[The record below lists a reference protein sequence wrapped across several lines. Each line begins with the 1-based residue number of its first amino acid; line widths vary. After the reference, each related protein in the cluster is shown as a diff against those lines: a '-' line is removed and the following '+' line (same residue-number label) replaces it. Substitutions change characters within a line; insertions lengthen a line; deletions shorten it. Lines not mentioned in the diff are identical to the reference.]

1 MITTENLTVRFGK
14 EALFENVNIK
24 FAPGNC
30 YGLIGANGAGKS
42 TLIKLLLK
50 ELEPTEGTITIN
62 NKKLNKIKRRQIP
75 KFRRNIGVVFQD
87 FRLLKDRNIYDNV
100 AFGLRNNVY
109 SNVYDLGV
117 MEMMEE
123 YGFDEEEVD
132 NVIKYLAKFDR
143 PRDVKKAAIEY
154 FKDLSVTESIKEELK
169 EIAKEQA
176 KAHNYKELLEEILVR
191 HDVAVK
197 LKGDSYKDT
206 VKMMLEDTAELDVYQ
221 KMLNRISKRQFKE
234 EVIKNEVTKALKL
247 VNLEGYE
254 KRQINQLSGGQ
265 MQRIAIARAIVNKPR
280 ILLLDEPLS
289 ALDLKLRKKMRLE
302 LKELQQKLGITF
314 IFVTHDQEEA
324 MVMSDTII
332 VMNGGKIQQI
342 GRPEDIYN
350 TPTNRFVA
358 SFIGEANII
367 PGVYSDK
374 RRLTMLNK
382 TFKVSSLDLE
392 VGDKVYIIVEKED
405 FDVAP
410 LESAKLI
417 GHVRSV
423 KFQVNSYIMDVEV
436 NGTVIH
442 VSSEDKFSVGDDCIA
457 IKSGTYDLALKYQQA
472 SSDILIE
479 NNLMADGH
487 GGVVF
492 GSESSGGIKNIIV
505 RRCLFENTDRGLR
518 IKTRRGRGNVGQIDN
533 ITFDDIVMNNVLTPF
548 VINSYYNMGPKGGHE
563 EYVWTTKALP
573 VDEYTP
579 VLGAFHFSNMVCNDV
594 SIAAG
599 VFLGLAEMPIKLVSF
614 ENVSF
619 SYNKEALE
627 GIPCMMEHPYKMK
640 RVGIFC
646 LNVEKLETKNVTFDG
661 VLGDEI
667 IKEWTR

>member
-1 MITTENLTVRFGK
+1 MARTLVELKGIRKAYGDNVILEDFDMSINENEFVTLLGPSGCGKTTSLRIIGGFETMQEGQLLLDGEEIGMLPSHKRPINTVFQRY
-14 EALFENVNIK
+14 ALF
-24 FAPGNC
+24 PH
-30 YGLIGANGAGKS
+30 L
-42 TLIKLLLK
+42 
-50 ELEPTEGTITIN
+50 
-62 NKKLNKIKRRQIP
+62 
-75 KFRRNIGVVFQD
+75 
-87 FRLLKDRNIYDNV
+87 NIYDNV

-169 EIAKEQA
+169 EITKEQA

-302 LKELQQKLGITF
+302 LKDLQQKLGITF

-436 NGTVIH
+436 NCTVIH
-442 VSSEDKFSVGDDCIA
+442 VSSEDKFSVGDEIGFTISPNNIYVESITEKKEKILANYDGANILEGSFIGENVFNFLGADFDTYITTFEPGEHVNAVIRPEDFDLVLDDPDSA
-457 IKSGTYDLALKYQQA
+457 ILQ
-472 SSDILIE
+472 
-479 NNLMADGH
+479 
-487 GGVVF
+487 GVVTKSVF
-492 GSESSGGIKNIIV
+492 TGIH
-505 RRCLFENTDRGLR
+505 FEMHVLCEGMDLLVEDYQNVE
-518 IKTRRGRGNVGQIDN
+518 VGQRIGLKID
-533 ITFDDIVMNNVLTPF
+533 
-548 VINSYYNMGPKGGHE
+548 SYEIH
-563 EYVWTTKALP
+563 
-573 VDEYTP
+573 
-579 VLGAFHFSNMVCNDV
+579 
-594 SIAAG
+594 
-599 VFLGLAEMPIKLVSF
+599 
-614 ENVSF
+614 
-619 SYNKEALE
+619 
-627 GIPCMMEHPYKMK
+627 MMKSE
-640 RVGIFC
+640 
-646 LNVEKLETKNVTFDG
+646 D
-661 VLGDEI
+661 
-667 IKEWTR
+667 

>member
-1 MITTENLTVRFGK
+1 MARTLVELKGIRKAYGDNVILEDFDMSINENEFVTLLGPSGCGKTTSLRIIGGFETMQEGQLLLDGEEIGMLPSHKRPINTVFQRY
-14 EALFENVNIK
+14 ALF
-24 FAPGNC
+24 PH
-30 YGLIGANGAGKS
+30 L
-42 TLIKLLLK
+42 
-50 ELEPTEGTITIN
+50 
-62 NKKLNKIKRRQIP
+62 
-75 KFRRNIGVVFQD
+75 
-87 FRLLKDRNIYDNV
+87 NIYDNV

-169 EIAKEQA
+169 EITKEQA

-442 VSSEDKFSVGDDCIA
+442 VSLEDKFSVGDEIGFTISPNNIYVESITEKKEKILANYDGANILEGSFIGENVFNFLGADFDTYITTFEPGEHVNAVIRPEDFDLVLDDPDSA
-457 IKSGTYDLALKYQQA
+457 ILQ
-472 SSDILIE
+472 
-479 NNLMADGH
+479 
-487 GGVVF
+487 GVVTKSVF
-492 GSESSGGIKNIIV
+492 TGIH
-505 RRCLFENTDRGLR
+505 FEMHVLCEGMDLLVEDYQNVE
-518 IKTRRGRGNVGQIDN
+518 VGQRIGLKID
-533 ITFDDIVMNNVLTPF
+533 
-548 VINSYYNMGPKGGHE
+548 SYEIH
-563 EYVWTTKALP
+563 
-573 VDEYTP
+573 
-579 VLGAFHFSNMVCNDV
+579 
-594 SIAAG
+594 
-599 VFLGLAEMPIKLVSF
+599 
-614 ENVSF
+614 
-619 SYNKEALE
+619 
-627 GIPCMMEHPYKMK
+627 MMKSE
-640 RVGIFC
+640 
-646 LNVEKLETKNVTFDG
+646 D
-661 VLGDEI
+661 
-667 IKEWTR
+667 

>member
-1 MITTENLTVRFGK
+1 MAHTLVELKGIRKAYGDNVILEDFDMSINENEFVTLLGPSGCGKTTSLRIIGGFETMQEGQLLLDGEEIGMLPSHKRPINTVFQRY
-14 EALFENVNIK
+14 ALF
-24 FAPGNC
+24 PH
-30 YGLIGANGAGKS
+30 L
-42 TLIKLLLK
+42 
-50 ELEPTEGTITIN
+50 
-62 NKKLNKIKRRQIP
+62 
-75 KFRRNIGVVFQD
+75 
-87 FRLLKDRNIYDNV
+87 NIYDNV

-169 EIAKEQA
+169 EITKEQA

-442 VSSEDKFSVGDDCIA
+442 VSSEDKFSVGDEIGFTISPNNIYVESITEKKEKILANYDGANILEGSFIGENVFNFLGADFDTYITTFEPGEHVNAVIRPEDFDLVLDDPDSA
-457 IKSGTYDLALKYQQA
+457 ILQ
-472 SSDILIE
+472 
-479 NNLMADGH
+479 
-487 GGVVF
+487 GVVTKSVF
-492 GSESSGGIKNIIV
+492 TGIH
-505 RRCLFENTDRGLR
+505 FEMHVLCEGMDLLVEDYQNVE
-518 IKTRRGRGNVGQIDN
+518 VGQRIGLKID
-533 ITFDDIVMNNVLTPF
+533 
-548 VINSYYNMGPKGGHE
+548 SYEIH
-563 EYVWTTKALP
+563 
-573 VDEYTP
+573 
-579 VLGAFHFSNMVCNDV
+579 
-594 SIAAG
+594 
-599 VFLGLAEMPIKLVSF
+599 
-614 ENVSF
+614 
-619 SYNKEALE
+619 
-627 GIPCMMEHPYKMK
+627 MMKSE
-640 RVGIFC
+640 
-646 LNVEKLETKNVTFDG
+646 D
-661 VLGDEI
+661 
-667 IKEWTR
+667 

>member
-1 MITTENLTVRFGK
+1 MARTLVELKGIRKAYGDNVILEDFDMSINENEFVTLLGPSGCGKTTSLRIIGGFETMQEGQLLLDGEEIGMLPSHKRPINTVFQRY
-14 EALFENVNIK
+14 ALF
-24 FAPGNC
+24 PH
-30 YGLIGANGAGKS
+30 L
-42 TLIKLLLK
+42 
-50 ELEPTEGTITIN
+50 
-62 NKKLNKIKRRQIP
+62 
-75 KFRRNIGVVFQD
+75 
-87 FRLLKDRNIYDNV
+87 NIYDNV

-169 EIAKEQA
+169 EITKEQA

-206 VKMMLEDTAELDVYQ
+206 VKIMLDDTAELDVYQ

-442 VSSEDKFSVGDDCIA
+442 VSSEDKFSVGDEIGFTISPNNIYVESITEKKEKILANYDGANILEGSFIGENVFNFLGADFDTYITTFEPGEHVNAVIRPEDFDLVLDDPDSA
-457 IKSGTYDLALKYQQA
+457 ILQ
-472 SSDILIE
+472 
-479 NNLMADGH
+479 
-487 GGVVF
+487 GVVTKSVF
-492 GSESSGGIKNIIV
+492 TGIH
-505 RRCLFENTDRGLR
+505 FEMHVLCEGMDLLVEDYQNVE
-518 IKTRRGRGNVGQIDN
+518 VGQRIGLKID
-533 ITFDDIVMNNVLTPF
+533 
-548 VINSYYNMGPKGGHE
+548 SYEIH
-563 EYVWTTKALP
+563 
-573 VDEYTP
+573 
-579 VLGAFHFSNMVCNDV
+579 
-594 SIAAG
+594 
-599 VFLGLAEMPIKLVSF
+599 
-614 ENVSF
+614 
-619 SYNKEALE
+619 
-627 GIPCMMEHPYKMK
+627 MMKSE
-640 RVGIFC
+640 
-646 LNVEKLETKNVTFDG
+646 D
-661 VLGDEI
+661 
-667 IKEWTR
+667 

>member
-1 MITTENLTVRFGK
+1 MARTLVELKGIRKAYGDNVILEDFDMSINENEFVTLLGPSGCGKTTSLRIIGGFETMQEGQLLLDGEEIGMLPSHKRPINTVFQRY
-14 EALFENVNIK
+14 ALF
-24 FAPGNC
+24 PH
-30 YGLIGANGAGKS
+30 L
-42 TLIKLLLK
+42 
-50 ELEPTEGTITIN
+50 
-62 NKKLNKIKRRQIP
+62 
-75 KFRRNIGVVFQD
+75 
-87 FRLLKDRNIYDNV
+87 NIYDNV

-169 EIAKEQA
+169 EITKEQA

-367 PGVYSDK
+367 SGVYSDK

-442 VSSEDKFSVGDDCIA
+442 VSSEDKFSVGDEIGFTISPNNIYVESITEKKEKILANYDGANILEGSFIGENVFNFLGADFDTYITTFEPGEHVNAVIRPEDFDLVLDDPDSA
-457 IKSGTYDLALKYQQA
+457 ILQ
-472 SSDILIE
+472 
-479 NNLMADGH
+479 
-487 GGVVF
+487 GVVTKSVF
-492 GSESSGGIKNIIV
+492 TGIH
-505 RRCLFENTDRGLR
+505 FEMHVLCEGMDLLVEDYQNVE
-518 IKTRRGRGNVGQIDN
+518 VGQRIGLKID
-533 ITFDDIVMNNVLTPF
+533 
-548 VINSYYNMGPKGGHE
+548 SYEIH
-563 EYVWTTKALP
+563 
-573 VDEYTP
+573 
-579 VLGAFHFSNMVCNDV
+579 
-594 SIAAG
+594 
-599 VFLGLAEMPIKLVSF
+599 
-614 ENVSF
+614 
-619 SYNKEALE
+619 
-627 GIPCMMEHPYKMK
+627 MMKSE
-640 RVGIFC
+640 
-646 LNVEKLETKNVTFDG
+646 D
-661 VLGDEI
+661 
-667 IKEWTR
+667 

>member
-1 MITTENLTVRFGK
+1 MARTLVELKGIRKAYGDNVILEDFDMSINENEFVTLLGPSGCGKTTSLRIIGGFETMQEGQLLLDGEEIGMLPSHKRPINTVFQRY
-14 EALFENVNIK
+14 ALF
-24 FAPGNC
+24 PH
-30 YGLIGANGAGKS
+30 L
-42 TLIKLLLK
+42 
-50 ELEPTEGTITIN
+50 
-62 NKKLNKIKRRQIP
+62 
-75 KFRRNIGVVFQD
+75 
-87 FRLLKDRNIYDNV
+87 NIYDNV

-132 NVIKYLAKFDR
+132 NVIKYLAKFDK
-143 PRDVKKAAIEY
+143 PRDVRKAAIEY

-169 EIAKEQA
+169 EITKEQA
-176 KAHNYKELLEEILVR
+176 KAHNYKELLEEIIVR

-442 VSSEDKFSVGDDCIA
+442 VSSEDKFSVGDEIGFTISPNNIYVESITEKKEKILANYDGANILEGSFIGENVFNFLGADFDTYITTFEPGEHVNAVIRPEDFDLVLDDPDSA
-457 IKSGTYDLALKYQQA
+457 ILQ
-472 SSDILIE
+472 
-479 NNLMADGH
+479 
-487 GGVVF
+487 GVVTKSVF
-492 GSESSGGIKNIIV
+492 TGIH
-505 RRCLFENTDRGLR
+505 FEMHVLCEEMDLLVEDYQNVE
-518 IKTRRGRGNVGQIDN
+518 VGQRIGLKID
-533 ITFDDIVMNNVLTPF
+533 
-548 VINSYYNMGPKGGHE
+548 SYEIH
-563 EYVWTTKALP
+563 
-573 VDEYTP
+573 
-579 VLGAFHFSNMVCNDV
+579 
-594 SIAAG
+594 
-599 VFLGLAEMPIKLVSF
+599 
-614 ENVSF
+614 
-619 SYNKEALE
+619 
-627 GIPCMMEHPYKMK
+627 MMKSE
-640 RVGIFC
+640 
-646 LNVEKLETKNVTFDG
+646 D
-661 VLGDEI
+661 
-667 IKEWTR
+667 

>member
-1 MITTENLTVRFGK
+1 MARTLVELKGIRKAYGDNVILEDFDMSINENEFVTLLGPSGCGKTTSLRIIGGFETMQEGQLLLDGEEIGMLPSHKRPINTVFQRY
-14 EALFENVNIK
+14 ALF
-24 FAPGNC
+24 PH
-30 YGLIGANGAGKS
+30 L
-42 TLIKLLLK
+42 
-50 ELEPTEGTITIN
+50 
-62 NKKLNKIKRRQIP
+62 
-75 KFRRNIGVVFQD
+75 
-87 FRLLKDRNIYDNV
+87 NIYDNV

-169 EIAKEQA
+169 EITKEQA
-176 KAHNYKELLEEILVR
+176 KSHNYKELLEEIIVR

-206 VKMMLEDTAELDVYQ
+206 VKIMLEDTAELDVYQ

-442 VSSEDKFSVGDDCIA
+442 VSSEDKFSVGDEIGFTISPNNIYVESITEKKEKILANYDGANILEGSFIGENVFNFLGADFDTYITTFEPGEHVNAVIRPEDFDLVLDDPDSA
-457 IKSGTYDLALKYQQA
+457 ILQ
-472 SSDILIE
+472 
-479 NNLMADGH
+479 
-487 GGVVF
+487 GVVTKSVF
-492 GSESSGGIKNIIV
+492 TGIH
-505 RRCLFENTDRGLR
+505 FEMHVLCEGMDLLVEDYQNVE
-518 IKTRRGRGNVGQIDN
+518 VGQRIGLKID
-533 ITFDDIVMNNVLTPF
+533 
-548 VINSYYNMGPKGGHE
+548 SYEIH
-563 EYVWTTKALP
+563 
-573 VDEYTP
+573 
-579 VLGAFHFSNMVCNDV
+579 
-594 SIAAG
+594 
-599 VFLGLAEMPIKLVSF
+599 
-614 ENVSF
+614 
-619 SYNKEALE
+619 
-627 GIPCMMEHPYKMK
+627 MMKSE
-640 RVGIFC
+640 
-646 LNVEKLETKNVTFDG
+646 D
-661 VLGDEI
+661 
-667 IKEWTR
+667 

>member
-1 MITTENLTVRFGK
+1 MARTLVELKGIRKAYGDNVILEDFDMSINENEFVTLLGPSGCGKTTSLRIIGGFETMQEGQLLLDGEEIGMLPSHKRPINTVFQRY
-14 EALFENVNIK
+14 ALF
-24 FAPGNC
+24 PH
-30 YGLIGANGAGKS
+30 L
-42 TLIKLLLK
+42 
-50 ELEPTEGTITIN
+50 
-62 NKKLNKIKRRQIP
+62 
-75 KFRRNIGVVFQD
+75 
-87 FRLLKDRNIYDNV
+87 NIYDNV

-169 EIAKEQA
+169 EITKEQA
-176 KAHNYKELLEEILVR
+176 KAHNYKELLEKILVR

-442 VSSEDKFSVGDDCIA
+442 VSSEDKFSVGDEIGFTISPNNIYVESITEKKEKILANYDGANILEGSFIGENVFNFLGADFDTYITTFEPGEHVNAVIRPEDFDLVLDDPDSA
-457 IKSGTYDLALKYQQA
+457 ILQ
-472 SSDILIE
+472 
-479 NNLMADGH
+479 
-487 GGVVF
+487 GVVTKSVF
-492 GSESSGGIKNIIV
+492 TGIH
-505 RRCLFENTDRGLR
+505 FEMHVLCEGMDLLVEDYQNVE
-518 IKTRRGRGNVGQIDN
+518 VGQRIGLKID
-533 ITFDDIVMNNVLTPF
+533 
-548 VINSYYNMGPKGGHE
+548 SYEIH
-563 EYVWTTKALP
+563 
-573 VDEYTP
+573 
-579 VLGAFHFSNMVCNDV
+579 
-594 SIAAG
+594 
-599 VFLGLAEMPIKLVSF
+599 
-614 ENVSF
+614 
-619 SYNKEALE
+619 
-627 GIPCMMEHPYKMK
+627 MMKSE
-640 RVGIFC
+640 
-646 LNVEKLETKNVTFDG
+646 D
-661 VLGDEI
+661 
-667 IKEWTR
+667 

>member
-1 MITTENLTVRFGK
+1 MARTLVELKGIRKAYGDNVILEDFDMSINENEFVTLLGPSGCGKTTSLRIIGGFETMQEGQLLLDGEEIGMLPSHKRPINTVFQRY
-14 EALFENVNIK
+14 ALF
-24 FAPGNC
+24 PH
-30 YGLIGANGAGKS
+30 L
-42 TLIKLLLK
+42 
-50 ELEPTEGTITIN
+50 
-62 NKKLNKIKRRQIP
+62 
-75 KFRRNIGVVFQD
+75 
-87 FRLLKDRNIYDNV
+87 NIYDNV

-169 EIAKEQA
+169 EITKEQA

-442 VSSEDKFSVGDDCIA
+442 VSSEDKFSVGDEIGFTISPNNIYVESITEKKEKILANYDGANILEGSFIGENVFNFLGADFDTYITTFEPGEYVNAVIRPEDFDLVLDDPDSA
-457 IKSGTYDLALKYQQA
+457 ILQ
-472 SSDILIE
+472 
-479 NNLMADGH
+479 
-487 GGVVF
+487 GVVTKSVF
-492 GSESSGGIKNIIV
+492 TGIH
-505 RRCLFENTDRGLR
+505 FEMHVLCEGMDLLVEDYQNVE
-518 IKTRRGRGNVGQIDN
+518 VGQRIGLKID
-533 ITFDDIVMNNVLTPF
+533 
-548 VINSYYNMGPKGGHE
+548 SYEIH
-563 EYVWTTKALP
+563 
-573 VDEYTP
+573 
-579 VLGAFHFSNMVCNDV
+579 
-594 SIAAG
+594 
-599 VFLGLAEMPIKLVSF
+599 
-614 ENVSF
+614 
-619 SYNKEALE
+619 
-627 GIPCMMEHPYKMK
+627 MMKSE
-640 RVGIFC
+640 
-646 LNVEKLETKNVTFDG
+646 D
-661 VLGDEI
+661 
-667 IKEWTR
+667 

>member
-1 MITTENLTVRFGK
+1 MARTLVELKGIRKAYGDNVILEDFDMSINENEFVTLLGPSGCGKTTSLRIIGGFETMQEGQLLLDGEEIGMLPSHKRPINTVFQRY
-14 EALFENVNIK
+14 ALF
-24 FAPGNC
+24 PH
-30 YGLIGANGAGKS
+30 L
-42 TLIKLLLK
+42 
-50 ELEPTEGTITIN
+50 
-62 NKKLNKIKRRQIP
+62 
-75 KFRRNIGVVFQD
+75 
-87 FRLLKDRNIYDNV
+87 NIYDNV

-169 EIAKEQA
+169 EITKEQA

-405 FDVAP
+405 FDVVP

-442 VSSEDKFSVGDDCIA
+442 VSSEDKFSVGDEIGFTISPNNIYVESITEKKEKILANYDGANILEGSFIGENVFNFLDADFDTYITTFEPGEHVNAVIRPEDFDLVLDDPDSA
-457 IKSGTYDLALKYQQA
+457 ILQ
-472 SSDILIE
+472 
-479 NNLMADGH
+479 
-487 GGVVF
+487 GVVTKSVF
-492 GSESSGGIKNIIV
+492 TGIH
-505 RRCLFENTDRGLR
+505 FEMHVLCEGMDLLVEDYQNVE
-518 IKTRRGRGNVGQIDN
+518 VGQRIGLKID
-533 ITFDDIVMNNVLTPF
+533 
-548 VINSYYNMGPKGGHE
+548 SYEIH
-563 EYVWTTKALP
+563 
-573 VDEYTP
+573 
-579 VLGAFHFSNMVCNDV
+579 
-594 SIAAG
+594 
-599 VFLGLAEMPIKLVSF
+599 
-614 ENVSF
+614 
-619 SYNKEALE
+619 
-627 GIPCMMEHPYKMK
+627 MMKSE
-640 RVGIFC
+640 
-646 LNVEKLETKNVTFDG
+646 D
-661 VLGDEI
+661 
-667 IKEWTR
+667 

>member
-1 MITTENLTVRFGK
+1 MARTLVELKGIRKAYGDNVILEDFDMSINENEFVTLLGPSGCGKTTSLRIIGGFETMQEGQLLLDGEEIGMLPSHKRPINTVFQRY
-14 EALFENVNIK
+14 ALF
-24 FAPGNC
+24 PH
-30 YGLIGANGAGKS
+30 L
-42 TLIKLLLK
+42 
-50 ELEPTEGTITIN
+50 
-62 NKKLNKIKRRQIP
+62 
-75 KFRRNIGVVFQD
+75 
-87 FRLLKDRNIYDNV
+87 NIYDNV

-169 EIAKEQA
+169 EITKEQA
-176 KAHNYKELLEEILVR
+176 KAHNYKELLEEILLR

-442 VSSEDKFSVGDDCIA
+442 VSSEDKFSVGDEIGFTISPNNIYVESITEKKEKILANYDGANILEGSFVGENVFNFLGADFDTYITTFEPGEHVNAVIRPEDFDLVLDDPDSA
-457 IKSGTYDLALKYQQA
+457 ILQ
-472 SSDILIE
+472 
-479 NNLMADGH
+479 
-487 GGVVF
+487 GVVTKSVF
-492 GSESSGGIKNIIV
+492 TGIH
-505 RRCLFENTDRGLR
+505 FEMHVLCEGMDLLVEDYQNVE
-518 IKTRRGRGNVGQIDN
+518 VGQRIGLKID
-533 ITFDDIVMNNVLTPF
+533 
-548 VINSYYNMGPKGGHE
+548 SYEIH
-563 EYVWTTKALP
+563 
-573 VDEYTP
+573 
-579 VLGAFHFSNMVCNDV
+579 
-594 SIAAG
+594 
-599 VFLGLAEMPIKLVSF
+599 
-614 ENVSF
+614 
-619 SYNKEALE
+619 
-627 GIPCMMEHPYKMK
+627 MMKSE
-640 RVGIFC
+640 
-646 LNVEKLETKNVTFDG
+646 D
-661 VLGDEI
+661 
-667 IKEWTR
+667 

>member
-1 MITTENLTVRFGK
+1 MARTLVELKGIRKAYGDNVILEDFDMSINENEFVTLLGPSGCGKTTSLRIIGGFETMQEGQLLLDGEEIGMLPSHKRPINTVFQRY
-14 EALFENVNIK
+14 ALF
-24 FAPGNC
+24 PH
-30 YGLIGANGAGKS
+30 L
-42 TLIKLLLK
+42 
-50 ELEPTEGTITIN
+50 
-62 NKKLNKIKRRQIP
+62 
-75 KFRRNIGVVFQD
+75 
-87 FRLLKDRNIYDNV
+87 NIYDNV

-109 SNVYDLGV
+109 SNVYELGV

-169 EIAKEQA
+169 EITKEQA

-442 VSSEDKFSVGDDCIA
+442 VSSEDKFSVGDEIGFTISPNNIYVESITEKKEKILANYDGANILEGSFIGENVFNFLGADFDTYITTFEPGEHVNAVIRPEDFDLVLDDPDSA
-457 IKSGTYDLALKYQQA
+457 ILQ
-472 SSDILIE
+472 
-479 NNLMADGH
+479 
-487 GGVVF
+487 GVVTKSVF
-492 GSESSGGIKNIIV
+492 TGIH
-505 RRCLFENTDRGLR
+505 FEMHVLCEGMDLLVEDYQNVE
-518 IKTRRGRGNVGQIDN
+518 VGQRIGLKID
-533 ITFDDIVMNNVLTPF
+533 
-548 VINSYYNMGPKGGHE
+548 SYEIH
-563 EYVWTTKALP
+563 
-573 VDEYTP
+573 
-579 VLGAFHFSNMVCNDV
+579 
-594 SIAAG
+594 
-599 VFLGLAEMPIKLVSF
+599 
-614 ENVSF
+614 
-619 SYNKEALE
+619 
-627 GIPCMMEHPYKMK
+627 MMKSE
-640 RVGIFC
+640 
-646 LNVEKLETKNVTFDG
+646 D
-661 VLGDEI
+661 
-667 IKEWTR
+667 

>member
-1 MITTENLTVRFGK
+1 MARTLVELKGIRKAYGDNVILEDFDMSINENEFVTLLGPSGCGKTTSLRIIGGFETMQEGQLLLDGEEIGMLPSHKRPINTVFQRY
-14 EALFENVNIK
+14 ALF
-24 FAPGNC
+24 PH
-30 YGLIGANGAGKS
+30 L
-42 TLIKLLLK
+42 
-50 ELEPTEGTITIN
+50 
-62 NKKLNKIKRRQIP
+62 
-75 KFRRNIGVVFQD
+75 
-87 FRLLKDRNIYDNV
+87 NIYDNV

-169 EIAKEQA
+169 EITKEQA
-176 KAHNYKELLEEILVR
+176 KAHNYKELLEEIIVR

-442 VSSEDKFSVGDDCIA
+442 VSSEDKFSVGDEIGFTISPNNIYVESITEKKEKILANYDGANILEGSFIGENVFNFLGADFDTYITTFEPGEHVNAVIRPEDFDLVLDDPDSA
-457 IKSGTYDLALKYQQA
+457 ILQ
-472 SSDILIE
+472 
-479 NNLMADGH
+479 
-487 GGVVF
+487 GVVTKSVF
-492 GSESSGGIKNIIV
+492 TGIH
-505 RRCLFENTDRGLR
+505 FEMHVLCEGMDLLVEDYQNVE
-518 IKTRRGRGNVGQIDN
+518 VGQRIGLKID
-533 ITFDDIVMNNVLTPF
+533 
-548 VINSYYNMGPKGGHE
+548 SYEIH
-563 EYVWTTKALP
+563 
-573 VDEYTP
+573 
-579 VLGAFHFSNMVCNDV
+579 
-594 SIAAG
+594 
-599 VFLGLAEMPIKLVSF
+599 
-614 ENVSF
+614 
-619 SYNKEALE
+619 
-627 GIPCMMEHPYKMK
+627 MMKSE
-640 RVGIFC
+640 
-646 LNVEKLETKNVTFDG
+646 D
-661 VLGDEI
+661 
-667 IKEWTR
+667 

>member
-1 MITTENLTVRFGK
+1 MARTLVELKGIRKAYGDNVILEDFDMSINENEFVTLLGPSGCGKTTSLRIIGGFETMQEGQLLLDGEEIGMLPSHKRPINTVFQRY
-14 EALFENVNIK
+14 ALF
-24 FAPGNC
+24 PH
-30 YGLIGANGAGKS
+30 L
-42 TLIKLLLK
+42 
-50 ELEPTEGTITIN
+50 
-62 NKKLNKIKRRQIP
+62 
-75 KFRRNIGVVFQD
+75 
-87 FRLLKDRNIYDNV
+87 NIYDNV

-169 EIAKEQA
+169 EITKEQA
-176 KAHNYKELLEEILVR
+176 KAHNYKELLEEIIVR

-442 VSSEDKFSVGDDCIA
+442 VSSEDKFSVGDEIGFTISPNNIYVESITEKKEKILANYDGANILEGSFIGENVFNFLGADFDTYITTFEPGEHVNAVIRPEDFDLVLDDPDSA
-457 IKSGTYDLALKYQQA
+457 ILQ
-472 SSDILIE
+472 
-479 NNLMADGH
+479 
-487 GGVVF
+487 GVVTKSVF
-492 GSESSGGIKNIIV
+492 TGIH
-505 RRCLFENTDRGLR
+505 FEMHALCEGMDLLVEDYQNVE
-518 IKTRRGRGNVGQIDN
+518 VGQRIGLKID
-533 ITFDDIVMNNVLTPF
+533 
-548 VINSYYNMGPKGGHE
+548 SYEIH
-563 EYVWTTKALP
+563 
-573 VDEYTP
+573 
-579 VLGAFHFSNMVCNDV
+579 
-594 SIAAG
+594 
-599 VFLGLAEMPIKLVSF
+599 
-614 ENVSF
+614 
-619 SYNKEALE
+619 
-627 GIPCMMEHPYKMK
+627 MMKSE
-640 RVGIFC
+640 
-646 LNVEKLETKNVTFDG
+646 D
-661 VLGDEI
+661 
-667 IKEWTR
+667 

>member
-1 MITTENLTVRFGK
+1 MARTLVELKGIRKAYGDNVILEDFDMSINENEFVTLLGPSGCGKTTSLRIIGGFETMQEGQLLLDGEEIGMLPSHKRPINTVFQRY
-14 EALFENVNIK
+14 ALF
-24 FAPGNC
+24 PH
-30 YGLIGANGAGKS
+30 L
-42 TLIKLLLK
+42 
-50 ELEPTEGTITIN
+50 
-62 NKKLNKIKRRQIP
+62 
-75 KFRRNIGVVFQD
+75 
-87 FRLLKDRNIYDNV
+87 NIYDNV

-169 EIAKEQA
+169 EITKEQA
-176 KAHNYKELLEEILVR
+176 KAHNYKELLEEILLR
-191 HDVAVK
+191 HDVTVN

-221 KMLNRISKRQFKE
+221 KMLKRISKRQFKE

-417 GHVRSV
+417 GHVKSV

-436 NGTVIH
+436 NGIVIH
-442 VSSEDKFSVGDDCIA
+442 VSSEDKFA
-457 IKSGTYDLALKYQQA
+457 I
-472 SSDILIE
+472 
-479 NNLMADGH
+479 
-487 GGVVF
+487 
-492 GSESSGGIKNIIV
+492 
-505 RRCLFENTDRGLR
+505 
-518 IKTRRGRGNVGQIDN
+518 
-533 ITFDDIVMNNVLTPF
+533 
-548 VINSYYNMGPKGGHE
+548 
-563 EYVWTTKALP
+563 
-573 VDEYTP
+573 
-579 VLGAFHFSNMVCNDV
+579 
-594 SIAAG
+594 
-599 VFLGLAEMPIKLVSF
+599 
-614 ENVSF
+614 
-619 SYNKEALE
+619 
-627 GIPCMMEHPYKMK
+627 
-640 RVGIFC
+640 
-646 LNVEKLETKNVTFDG
+646 
-661 VLGDEI
+661 GDEI
-667 IKEWTR
+667 GFTISPNNIYVESITEKKEKILANYDGANILEGSFVGENVFNFLGADFDTYITTFEPGEHVNAVIRPEDFDLVLDDPDSAILQGVVTKSVFTGIHFEMHVLCEGMDLLVEDYQNVEVGQRIGLKIDSYEIHMMKSED

>member
-1 MITTENLTVRFGK
+1 MARTLVELKGIRKAYGDNVILEDFDMSINENEFVTLLGPSGCGKTTSLRIIGGFETMQEGQLLLDGEEIGMLPSHKRPINTVFQRY
-14 EALFENVNIK
+14 ALF
-24 FAPGNC
+24 PH
-30 YGLIGANGAGKS
+30 L
-42 TLIKLLLK
+42 
-50 ELEPTEGTITIN
+50 
-62 NKKLNKIKRRQIP
+62 
-75 KFRRNIGVVFQD
+75 
-87 FRLLKDRNIYDNV
+87 NIYDNV

-169 EIAKEQA
+169 EITKEQA

-221 KMLNRISKRQFKE
+221 KMLKCISKRQFKE

-280 ILLLDEPLS
+280 ILLLDEPRS

-442 VSSEDKFSVGDDCIA
+442 VSSEDKFSVGDEIGFTISPNNIYVESITEKKEKILANYDGANILEGSFIGENVFNFLGADFDTYITTFEPGEHVNAVIRPEDFDLVLDDPDSA
-457 IKSGTYDLALKYQQA
+457 ILQ
-472 SSDILIE
+472 
-479 NNLMADGH
+479 
-487 GGVVF
+487 GVVTKSVF
-492 GSESSGGIKNIIV
+492 TGIH
-505 RRCLFENTDRGLR
+505 FEMHVLCEGMDLLVEDYQNVE
-518 IKTRRGRGNVGQIDN
+518 VGQRIGLKID
-533 ITFDDIVMNNVLTPF
+533 
-548 VINSYYNMGPKGGHE
+548 SYEIH
-563 EYVWTTKALP
+563 
-573 VDEYTP
+573 
-579 VLGAFHFSNMVCNDV
+579 
-594 SIAAG
+594 
-599 VFLGLAEMPIKLVSF
+599 
-614 ENVSF
+614 
-619 SYNKEALE
+619 
-627 GIPCMMEHPYKMK
+627 MMKSE
-640 RVGIFC
+640 
-646 LNVEKLETKNVTFDG
+646 D
-661 VLGDEI
+661 
-667 IKEWTR
+667 

>member
-1 MITTENLTVRFGK
+1 MARTLVELKGIRKAYGDNVILEDFDMSINENEFVTLLGPSGCGKTTSLRIIGGFETMQEGQLLLDGEEIGMLPSHKRPINTVFQRY
-14 EALFENVNIK
+14 ALF
-24 FAPGNC
+24 PH
-30 YGLIGANGAGKS
+30 L
-42 TLIKLLLK
+42 
-50 ELEPTEGTITIN
+50 
-62 NKKLNKIKRRQIP
+62 
-75 KFRRNIGVVFQD
+75 
-87 FRLLKDRNIYDNV
+87 NIYDNV

-169 EIAKEQA
+169 EITKEQA
-176 KAHNYKELLEEILVR
+176 KAHNYKKLLEEILVR

-417 GHVRSV
+417 GYVRSV

-442 VSSEDKFSVGDDCIA
+442 VSSEDKFSVGDEIGFTISPNNIYVESITEKKEKILANYDGANILEGSFIGENVFNFLGADFDTYITTFEPGEHVNAVIRPEDFDLVLDDPDSA
-457 IKSGTYDLALKYQQA
+457 ILQ
-472 SSDILIE
+472 
-479 NNLMADGH
+479 
-487 GGVVF
+487 GVVTKSVF
-492 GSESSGGIKNIIV
+492 TGIH
-505 RRCLFENTDRGLR
+505 FEMHVLCEGMDLLVEDYQNVE
-518 IKTRRGRGNVGQIDN
+518 VGQRIGLKID
-533 ITFDDIVMNNVLTPF
+533 
-548 VINSYYNMGPKGGHE
+548 SYEIH
-563 EYVWTTKALP
+563 
-573 VDEYTP
+573 
-579 VLGAFHFSNMVCNDV
+579 
-594 SIAAG
+594 
-599 VFLGLAEMPIKLVSF
+599 
-614 ENVSF
+614 
-619 SYNKEALE
+619 
-627 GIPCMMEHPYKMK
+627 MMKSE
-640 RVGIFC
+640 
-646 LNVEKLETKNVTFDG
+646 D
-661 VLGDEI
+661 
-667 IKEWTR
+667 

>member
-1 MITTENLTVRFGK
+1 MARTLVELKGIRKAYGDNVILEDFDMSINENEFVTLLGPSGCGKTTSLRIIGGFETMQEGQLLLDGEEIGMLPSHKRPINTVFQRY
-14 EALFENVNIK
+14 ALF
-24 FAPGNC
+24 PH
-30 YGLIGANGAGKS
+30 L
-42 TLIKLLLK
+42 
-50 ELEPTEGTITIN
+50 
-62 NKKLNKIKRRQIP
+62 
-75 KFRRNIGVVFQD
+75 
-87 FRLLKDRNIYDNV
+87 NIYDNV

-169 EIAKEQA
+169 EITKEQA

-367 PGVYSDK
+367 PAVYSDK

-442 VSSEDKFSVGDDCIA
+442 VSSEDKFSVGDEIGFTISPNNIYVESITEKKEKILANYDGANILEGSFIGENVFNFLGADFDTYITTFEPGEHVNAVIRPEDFDLVLDDPDSA
-457 IKSGTYDLALKYQQA
+457 ILQ
-472 SSDILIE
+472 
-479 NNLMADGH
+479 
-487 GGVVF
+487 GVVTKSVF
-492 GSESSGGIKNIIV
+492 TGIH
-505 RRCLFENTDRGLR
+505 FEMHVLCEGMDLLVEDYQNVE
-518 IKTRRGRGNVGQIDN
+518 VGQRIGLKID
-533 ITFDDIVMNNVLTPF
+533 
-548 VINSYYNMGPKGGHE
+548 SYEIH
-563 EYVWTTKALP
+563 
-573 VDEYTP
+573 
-579 VLGAFHFSNMVCNDV
+579 
-594 SIAAG
+594 
-599 VFLGLAEMPIKLVSF
+599 
-614 ENVSF
+614 
-619 SYNKEALE
+619 
-627 GIPCMMEHPYKMK
+627 MMKSE
-640 RVGIFC
+640 
-646 LNVEKLETKNVTFDG
+646 D
-661 VLGDEI
+661 
-667 IKEWTR
+667 

>member
-1 MITTENLTVRFGK
+1 MARTLVELKGIRKAYGDNVILEDFDMSINENEFVTLLGPSGCGKTTSLRIIGGFETMQEGQLLLDGEEIGMLPSHKRPINTVFQRY
-14 EALFENVNIK
+14 ALF
-24 FAPGNC
+24 PH
-30 YGLIGANGAGKS
+30 L
-42 TLIKLLLK
+42 
-50 ELEPTEGTITIN
+50 
-62 NKKLNKIKRRQIP
+62 
-75 KFRRNIGVVFQD
+75 
-87 FRLLKDRNIYDNV
+87 NIYDNV

-169 EIAKEQA
+169 EITKEQA

-442 VSSEDKFSVGDDCIA
+442 VSSEDKFSVGDEIGFTISPNNIYVESITEKKEKILANYDGANILEGSFIGENVFNFLGADFDTYITTFEPGEHVNAVIRPEDFDLVLDDPDSA
-457 IKSGTYDLALKYQQA
+457 ILQ
-472 SSDILIE
+472 
-479 NNLMADGH
+479 
-487 GGVVF
+487 GVVTKSVF
-492 GSESSGGIKNIIV
+492 TGIH
-505 RRCLFENTDRGLR
+505 FEMHVLCEGMDLLVEDYQNVE
-518 IKTRRGRGNVGQIDN
+518 VGQRIGLKID
-533 ITFDDIVMNNVLTPF
+533 
-548 VINSYYNMGPKGGHE
+548 SYEIHMMK
-563 EYVWTTKALP
+563 
-573 VDEYTP
+573 
-579 VLGAFHFSNMVCNDV
+579 
-594 SIAAG
+594 
-599 VFLGLAEMPIKLVSF
+599 F
-614 ENVSF
+614 E
-619 SYNKEALE
+619 
-627 GIPCMMEHPYKMK
+627 
-640 RVGIFC
+640 
-646 LNVEKLETKNVTFDG
+646 D
-661 VLGDEI
+661 
-667 IKEWTR
+667 

>member
-1 MITTENLTVRFGK
+1 MARTLVELKGIRKAYGDNVILEDFDMSINENEFVTLLGPSGCGKTTSLRIIGGFETMQEGQLLLDGEEIGMLPSHKRPINTVFQRY
-14 EALFENVNIK
+14 ALF
-24 FAPGNC
+24 PH
-30 YGLIGANGAGKS
+30 L
-42 TLIKLLLK
+42 
-50 ELEPTEGTITIN
+50 
-62 NKKLNKIKRRQIP
+62 
-75 KFRRNIGVVFQD
+75 
-87 FRLLKDRNIYDNV
+87 NIYDNV

-197 LKGDSYKDT
+197 LKGDSYNDT

-442 VSSEDKFSVGDDCIA
+442 VSSEDKFSVGDEIGFTISPNNIYVESITEKKEKILANYDGANILEGSFIGENVFNFLGADFDTYITTFEPGEHVNAVIRPEDFDLVLDDPDSA
-457 IKSGTYDLALKYQQA
+457 ILQ
-472 SSDILIE
+472 
-479 NNLMADGH
+479 
-487 GGVVF
+487 GVVTKSVF
-492 GSESSGGIKNIIV
+492 TGIH
-505 RRCLFENTDRGLR
+505 FEMHVLCEGMDLLVEDYQNVE
-518 IKTRRGRGNVGQIDN
+518 VGQRIGLKID
-533 ITFDDIVMNNVLTPF
+533 
-548 VINSYYNMGPKGGHE
+548 SYEIH
-563 EYVWTTKALP
+563 
-573 VDEYTP
+573 
-579 VLGAFHFSNMVCNDV
+579 
-594 SIAAG
+594 
-599 VFLGLAEMPIKLVSF
+599 
-614 ENVSF
+614 
-619 SYNKEALE
+619 
-627 GIPCMMEHPYKMK
+627 MMKSE
-640 RVGIFC
+640 
-646 LNVEKLETKNVTFDG
+646 D
-661 VLGDEI
+661 
-667 IKEWTR
+667 

>member
-1 MITTENLTVRFGK
+1 MARTLVELKGIRKAYGDNVILEDFDMSINENEFVTLLGPSGCGKTTSLRIIGGFETMQEGQLLLDGEEIGMLPSHKRPINTVFQRY
-14 EALFENVNIK
+14 ALF
-24 FAPGNC
+24 PH
-30 YGLIGANGAGKS
+30 L
-42 TLIKLLLK
+42 
-50 ELEPTEGTITIN
+50 
-62 NKKLNKIKRRQIP
+62 
-75 KFRRNIGVVFQD
+75 
-87 FRLLKDRNIYDNV
+87 NIYDNV

-132 NVIKYLAKFDR
+132 NVIKYLAKFDK
-143 PRDVKKAAIEY
+143 PRDVRKAAIKY

-169 EIAKEQA
+169 EITKEQA

-206 VKMMLEDTAELDVYQ
+206 VKMMLEDTADLDVYQ

-442 VSSEDKFSVGDDCIA
+442 VSSEDKFSVGDEIGFTISPNNIYVESITEKKEKILANYDGANILEGSFIGENVFNFLGADFDTYITTFEPGEHVNAVIRPEDFDLVLDDPDSA
-457 IKSGTYDLALKYQQA
+457 ILQ
-472 SSDILIE
+472 
-479 NNLMADGH
+479 
-487 GGVVF
+487 GVVTKSVF
-492 GSESSGGIKNIIV
+492 TGIH
-505 RRCLFENTDRGLR
+505 FEMHVLCEGMDLLVEDYQNVE
-518 IKTRRGRGNVGQIDN
+518 VGQRIGLKID
-533 ITFDDIVMNNVLTPF
+533 
-548 VINSYYNMGPKGGHE
+548 SYEIH
-563 EYVWTTKALP
+563 
-573 VDEYTP
+573 
-579 VLGAFHFSNMVCNDV
+579 
-594 SIAAG
+594 
-599 VFLGLAEMPIKLVSF
+599 
-614 ENVSF
+614 
-619 SYNKEALE
+619 
-627 GIPCMMEHPYKMK
+627 MMKSE
-640 RVGIFC
+640 
-646 LNVEKLETKNVTFDG
+646 D
-661 VLGDEI
+661 
-667 IKEWTR
+667 

>member
-1 MITTENLTVRFGK
+1 MATLSLKNINKIYPNGTQAVFDFNLEIKDKEFICFVGPSGCGKTTSLRIIGGFETMQEGQLLLDGEEIGMLPSHKRPINTVFQRY
-14 EALFENVNIK
+14 ALF
-24 FAPGNC
+24 PH
-30 YGLIGANGAGKS
+30 L
-42 TLIKLLLK
+42 
-50 ELEPTEGTITIN
+50 
-62 NKKLNKIKRRQIP
+62 
-75 KFRRNIGVVFQD
+75 
-87 FRLLKDRNIYDNV
+87 NIYDNV

-169 EIAKEQA
+169 EITKEQA
-176 KAHNYKELLEEILVR
+176 KAHNYKKLLEEILVR

-442 VSSEDKFSVGDDCIA
+442 VSSEDKFSVGDEIGFTISPNNIYVESITEKKEKILANYDGANILEGSFIGENVFNFLGADFDTYITTFEPGEHVNAVIRPEDFDLVLDDPDSA
-457 IKSGTYDLALKYQQA
+457 ILQ
-472 SSDILIE
+472 
-479 NNLMADGH
+479 
-487 GGVVF
+487 GVVTKSVF
-492 GSESSGGIKNIIV
+492 TGIH
-505 RRCLFENTDRGLR
+505 FEMHVLCEGMDLLVEDYQNVE
-518 IKTRRGRGNVGQIDN
+518 VGQRIGLKID
-533 ITFDDIVMNNVLTPF
+533 
-548 VINSYYNMGPKGGHE
+548 SYEIH
-563 EYVWTTKALP
+563 
-573 VDEYTP
+573 
-579 VLGAFHFSNMVCNDV
+579 
-594 SIAAG
+594 
-599 VFLGLAEMPIKLVSF
+599 
-614 ENVSF
+614 
-619 SYNKEALE
+619 
-627 GIPCMMEHPYKMK
+627 MMKSE
-640 RVGIFC
+640 
-646 LNVEKLETKNVTFDG
+646 D
-661 VLGDEI
+661 
-667 IKEWTR
+667 

>member
-1 MITTENLTVRFGK
+1 MARTLVELKGIRKAYGDNVILEDFDMSINENEFVTLLGPSGCGKTTSLRIIGGFETMQEGQLLLDGEEIGMLPSHKRPINTVFQRY
-14 EALFENVNIK
+14 ALF
-24 FAPGNC
+24 PH
-30 YGLIGANGAGKS
+30 L
-42 TLIKLLLK
+42 
-50 ELEPTEGTITIN
+50 
-62 NKKLNKIKRRQIP
+62 
-75 KFRRNIGVVFQD
+75 
-87 FRLLKDRNIYDNV
+87 NIYDNV

-169 EIAKEQA
+169 EITKEQA

-392 VGDKVYIIVEKED
+392 VEDKVYIIVEKED

-442 VSSEDKFSVGDDCIA
+442 VSSEDKFSVGDEIGFTISPNNIYVESITEKKEKILANYDGANILEGSFIGENVFNFLGADFDTYITTFEPGEHVNAVIRPEDFDLVLDDPDSA
-457 IKSGTYDLALKYQQA
+457 ILQ
-472 SSDILIE
+472 
-479 NNLMADGH
+479 
-487 GGVVF
+487 GVVTKSVF
-492 GSESSGGIKNIIV
+492 TGIH
-505 RRCLFENTDRGLR
+505 FEMHVLCEGMDLLVEDYQNVE
-518 IKTRRGRGNVGQIDN
+518 VGQRIGLKID
-533 ITFDDIVMNNVLTPF
+533 
-548 VINSYYNMGPKGGHE
+548 SYEIH
-563 EYVWTTKALP
+563 
-573 VDEYTP
+573 
-579 VLGAFHFSNMVCNDV
+579 
-594 SIAAG
+594 
-599 VFLGLAEMPIKLVSF
+599 
-614 ENVSF
+614 
-619 SYNKEALE
+619 
-627 GIPCMMEHPYKMK
+627 MMKSE
-640 RVGIFC
+640 
-646 LNVEKLETKNVTFDG
+646 D
-661 VLGDEI
+661 
-667 IKEWTR
+667 

>member
-1 MITTENLTVRFGK
+1 MARTLVELKGIRKAYGDNVILEDFDMSINENEFVTLLGPSGCGKTTSLRIIGGFETMQEGQLLLDGEEIGMLPSHKRPINTVFQRY
-14 EALFENVNIK
+14 ALF
-24 FAPGNC
+24 PH
-30 YGLIGANGAGKS
+30 L
-42 TLIKLLLK
+42 
-50 ELEPTEGTITIN
+50 
-62 NKKLNKIKRRQIP
+62 
-75 KFRRNIGVVFQD
+75 
-87 FRLLKDRNIYDNV
+87 NIYDNV

-169 EIAKEQA
+169 EITKEQA
-176 KAHNYKELLEEILVR
+176 KAHNYKELLEEIIVR

-206 VKMMLEDTAELDVYQ
+206 AKMMLEDTAELDVYQ

-442 VSSEDKFSVGDDCIA
+442 VSSEDKFSVGDEIGFTISPNNIYVESITEKKEKILANYDGANILEGSFIGENVFNFLGADFDTYITTFEPGEHVNAVIRPEDFDLVLDDHDSA
-457 IKSGTYDLALKYQQA
+457 ILQ
-472 SSDILIE
+472 
-479 NNLMADGH
+479 
-487 GGVVF
+487 GVVTKSVF
-492 GSESSGGIKNIIV
+492 TGIH
-505 RRCLFENTDRGLR
+505 FEMHVLCEGMDLLVEDYQNVE
-518 IKTRRGRGNVGQIDN
+518 VGQRIGLKID
-533 ITFDDIVMNNVLTPF
+533 
-548 VINSYYNMGPKGGHE
+548 SYEIH
-563 EYVWTTKALP
+563 
-573 VDEYTP
+573 
-579 VLGAFHFSNMVCNDV
+579 
-594 SIAAG
+594 
-599 VFLGLAEMPIKLVSF
+599 
-614 ENVSF
+614 
-619 SYNKEALE
+619 
-627 GIPCMMEHPYKMK
+627 MMKSE
-640 RVGIFC
+640 
-646 LNVEKLETKNVTFDG
+646 D
-661 VLGDEI
+661 
-667 IKEWTR
+667 

>member
-1 MITTENLTVRFGK
+1 MDIIKAMNLKKYYISDTYEVRALDGVSLTVEEGEFIAVVGTSGCGK
-14 EALFENVNIK
+14 TTSLRIIGGFETMQEGQLLLDGEEIGMLPSHKRPINTVFQRYALF
-24 FAPGNC
+24 PH
-30 YGLIGANGAGKS
+30 L
-42 TLIKLLLK
+42 
-50 ELEPTEGTITIN
+50 
-62 NKKLNKIKRRQIP
+62 
-75 KFRRNIGVVFQD
+75 
-87 FRLLKDRNIYDNV
+87 NIYDNV

-169 EIAKEQA
+169 EITKEQA

-442 VSSEDKFSVGDDCIA
+442 VSSEDKFSVGDEIGFTISPNNIYVESITEKKEKILANYDGANILEGSFIGENVFNFLGADFDTYITTFEPGEHVNAVIRPEDFDLVLDDPDSA
-457 IKSGTYDLALKYQQA
+457 ILQ
-472 SSDILIE
+472 
-479 NNLMADGH
+479 
-487 GGVVF
+487 GVVTKSVF
-492 GSESSGGIKNIIV
+492 TGIH
-505 RRCLFENTDRGLR
+505 FEMHVLCEGMDLLVEDYQNVE
-518 IKTRRGRGNVGQIDN
+518 VGQRIGLKID
-533 ITFDDIVMNNVLTPF
+533 
-548 VINSYYNMGPKGGHE
+548 SYEIH
-563 EYVWTTKALP
+563 
-573 VDEYTP
+573 
-579 VLGAFHFSNMVCNDV
+579 
-594 SIAAG
+594 
-599 VFLGLAEMPIKLVSF
+599 
-614 ENVSF
+614 
-619 SYNKEALE
+619 
-627 GIPCMMEHPYKMK
+627 MMKSE
-640 RVGIFC
+640 
-646 LNVEKLETKNVTFDG
+646 D
-661 VLGDEI
+661 
-667 IKEWTR
+667 

>member
-1 MITTENLTVRFGK
+1 MARTLVELKGIRKAYGDNVILEDFDMSINENEFVTLLGPSGCGKTTSLRIIGGFETMQEGQLLLDGEEIGMLPSHKRPINTVFQRY
-14 EALFENVNIK
+14 ALF
-24 FAPGNC
+24 PH
-30 YGLIGANGAGKS
+30 L
-42 TLIKLLLK
+42 
-50 ELEPTEGTITIN
+50 
-62 NKKLNKIKRRQIP
+62 
-75 KFRRNIGVVFQD
+75 
-87 FRLLKDRNIYDNV
+87 NIYDNV

-169 EIAKEQA
+169 EITKEQA

-221 KMLNRISKRQFKE
+221 KMLKRISKRQFKE

-442 VSSEDKFSVGDDCIA
+442 VSSEDKFA
-457 IKSGTYDLALKYQQA
+457 I
-472 SSDILIE
+472 
-479 NNLMADGH
+479 
-487 GGVVF
+487 
-492 GSESSGGIKNIIV
+492 
-505 RRCLFENTDRGLR
+505 
-518 IKTRRGRGNVGQIDN
+518 
-533 ITFDDIVMNNVLTPF
+533 
-548 VINSYYNMGPKGGHE
+548 
-563 EYVWTTKALP
+563 
-573 VDEYTP
+573 
-579 VLGAFHFSNMVCNDV
+579 
-594 SIAAG
+594 
-599 VFLGLAEMPIKLVSF
+599 
-614 ENVSF
+614 
-619 SYNKEALE
+619 
-627 GIPCMMEHPYKMK
+627 
-640 RVGIFC
+640 
-646 LNVEKLETKNVTFDG
+646 
-661 VLGDEI
+661 GDEI
-667 IKEWTR
+667 GFTISPNNIYVESITEKKEKILANYDGANILEGSFVGENVFNFLGADFDTYITTFEPGEHVNAVIRPEDFDLVLDDPDSAILQGVVTKSVFTGIHFEMHVLCEGMDLLVEDYQNVEVGQRIGLKIDSYEIHMMKSED

>member
-1 MITTENLTVRFGK
+1 MARTLVELKGIRKAYGDNVILEDFDMSINENEFVTLLGPSGCGKTTSLRIIGGFETMQEGQLLLDGEEIGMLPSHKRPINTVFQRY
-14 EALFENVNIK
+14 ALF
-24 FAPGNC
+24 PH
-30 YGLIGANGAGKS
+30 L
-42 TLIKLLLK
+42 
-50 ELEPTEGTITIN
+50 
-62 NKKLNKIKRRQIP
+62 
-75 KFRRNIGVVFQD
+75 
-87 FRLLKDRNIYDNV
+87 NIYDNV

-169 EIAKEQA
+169 EITKEQT

-442 VSSEDKFSVGDDCIA
+442 VSSEDKFSVGDEIGFTISPNNIYVESITEKKEKILANYDGANILEGSFIGENVFNFLGADFDTYITTFEPGEHVNAVIRPEDFDLVLDDPDSA
-457 IKSGTYDLALKYQQA
+457 ILQ
-472 SSDILIE
+472 
-479 NNLMADGH
+479 
-487 GGVVF
+487 GVVTKSVF
-492 GSESSGGIKNIIV
+492 TGIH
-505 RRCLFENTDRGLR
+505 FEMHVLCEGMDLLVEDYQNVE
-518 IKTRRGRGNVGQIDN
+518 VGQRIGLKID
-533 ITFDDIVMNNVLTPF
+533 
-548 VINSYYNMGPKGGHE
+548 SYEIH
-563 EYVWTTKALP
+563 
-573 VDEYTP
+573 
-579 VLGAFHFSNMVCNDV
+579 
-594 SIAAG
+594 
-599 VFLGLAEMPIKLVSF
+599 
-614 ENVSF
+614 
-619 SYNKEALE
+619 
-627 GIPCMMEHPYKMK
+627 MMKSE
-640 RVGIFC
+640 
-646 LNVEKLETKNVTFDG
+646 D
-661 VLGDEI
+661 
-667 IKEWTR
+667 

>member
-1 MITTENLTVRFGK
+1 MARTLVELKGIRKAYGDNVILEDFDMSINENEFVTLLGPSGCGKTTSLRIIGGFETMQEGQLLLDGEEIGMLPSHKRPINTVFQRY
-14 EALFENVNIK
+14 ALF
-24 FAPGNC
+24 PH
-30 YGLIGANGAGKS
+30 L
-42 TLIKLLLK
+42 
-50 ELEPTEGTITIN
+50 
-62 NKKLNKIKRRQIP
+62 
-75 KFRRNIGVVFQD
+75 
-87 FRLLKDRNIYDNV
+87 NIYDNV

-143 PRDVKKAAIEY
+143 PQDVKKAAIEY

-169 EIAKEQA
+169 EITKEQA
-176 KAHNYKELLEEILVR
+176 KAHNYKELLEEILLR
-191 HDVAVK
+191 HDVTVN
-197 LKGDSYKDT
+197 LKGDFYKDT

-417 GHVRSV
+417 GHVKSV

-442 VSSEDKFSVGDDCIA
+442 VSSEDKFSVGDEIGFTISPNNIYVESITEKKEKILANYDGANILEGSFIGENVFNFLGADFDTYITTFEPGEHVNAVIRPEDFDLVLDDPDSA
-457 IKSGTYDLALKYQQA
+457 ILQ
-472 SSDILIE
+472 
-479 NNLMADGH
+479 
-487 GGVVF
+487 GVVTKSVF
-492 GSESSGGIKNIIV
+492 TGIH
-505 RRCLFENTDRGLR
+505 FEMHVLCEGMDLLVEDYQNVE
-518 IKTRRGRGNVGQIDN
+518 VGQRIGLKID
-533 ITFDDIVMNNVLTPF
+533 
-548 VINSYYNMGPKGGHE
+548 SYEIH
-563 EYVWTTKALP
+563 
-573 VDEYTP
+573 
-579 VLGAFHFSNMVCNDV
+579 
-594 SIAAG
+594 
-599 VFLGLAEMPIKLVSF
+599 
-614 ENVSF
+614 
-619 SYNKEALE
+619 
-627 GIPCMMEHPYKMK
+627 MMKSE
-640 RVGIFC
+640 
-646 LNVEKLETKNVTFDG
+646 D
-661 VLGDEI
+661 
-667 IKEWTR
+667 

>member
-1 MITTENLTVRFGK
+1 MARTLVELKGIRKAYGDNVILEDFDMSINENEFVTLLGPSGCGKTTSLRIIGGFETMQEGQLLLDGEEIGMLPSHKRPINTVFQRY
-14 EALFENVNIK
+14 ALF
-24 FAPGNC
+24 PH
-30 YGLIGANGAGKS
+30 L
-42 TLIKLLLK
+42 
-50 ELEPTEGTITIN
+50 
-62 NKKLNKIKRRQIP
+62 
-75 KFRRNIGVVFQD
+75 
-87 FRLLKDRNIYDNV
+87 NIYDNV

-169 EIAKEQA
+169 EITKEQA

-442 VSSEDKFSVGDDCIA
+442 VSSEDKFSVGDEIGFTISPNNIYVESITEKKEKILANYDGANILEGSFIGENVFNFLGADFDTYITTFEPGEHVNAVIRPEDFDLVLDDPDNA
-457 IKSGTYDLALKYQQA
+457 ILQ
-472 SSDILIE
+472 
-479 NNLMADGH
+479 
-487 GGVVF
+487 GVVTKSVF
-492 GSESSGGIKNIIV
+492 TGIH
-505 RRCLFENTDRGLR
+505 FEMHVLCEGMDLLVEDYQNVE
-518 IKTRRGRGNVGQIDN
+518 VGQRIGLKID
-533 ITFDDIVMNNVLTPF
+533 
-548 VINSYYNMGPKGGHE
+548 SYEIH
-563 EYVWTTKALP
+563 
-573 VDEYTP
+573 
-579 VLGAFHFSNMVCNDV
+579 
-594 SIAAG
+594 
-599 VFLGLAEMPIKLVSF
+599 
-614 ENVSF
+614 
-619 SYNKEALE
+619 
-627 GIPCMMEHPYKMK
+627 MMKSE
-640 RVGIFC
+640 
-646 LNVEKLETKNVTFDG
+646 D
-661 VLGDEI
+661 
-667 IKEWTR
+667 

>member
-1 MITTENLTVRFGK
+1 MARTLVELKGIRKAYGDNVILEDFDMSINENEFVTLLGPSGCGKTTSLRIIGGFETMQEGQLLLDGEEIGMLPSHKRPINTVFQRY
-14 EALFENVNIK
+14 ALF
-24 FAPGNC
+24 PH
-30 YGLIGANGAGKS
+30 L
-42 TLIKLLLK
+42 
-50 ELEPTEGTITIN
+50 
-62 NKKLNKIKRRQIP
+62 
-75 KFRRNIGVVFQD
+75 
-87 FRLLKDRNIYDNV
+87 NIYDNV

-169 EIAKEQA
+169 EITKEQA

-206 VKMMLEDTAELDVYQ
+206 VKMMLDDTAELDVYQ

-442 VSSEDKFSVGDDCIA
+442 VSSEDKFSVGDEIGFTISPNNIYVESITEKKEKILANYDGANILEGSFIGENVFNFLGADFDTYITTFEPGEHVNAVIRPEDFDLVLDDPDSA
-457 IKSGTYDLALKYQQA
+457 ILQ
-472 SSDILIE
+472 
-479 NNLMADGH
+479 
-487 GGVVF
+487 GVVTKSVF
-492 GSESSGGIKNIIV
+492 TGIH
-505 RRCLFENTDRGLR
+505 FEMHVLCEGMDLLVEDYQNVE
-518 IKTRRGRGNVGQIDN
+518 VGQRIGLKID
-533 ITFDDIVMNNVLTPF
+533 
-548 VINSYYNMGPKGGHE
+548 SYEIH
-563 EYVWTTKALP
+563 
-573 VDEYTP
+573 
-579 VLGAFHFSNMVCNDV
+579 
-594 SIAAG
+594 
-599 VFLGLAEMPIKLVSF
+599 
-614 ENVSF
+614 
-619 SYNKEALE
+619 
-627 GIPCMMEHPYKMK
+627 MMKSE
-640 RVGIFC
+640 
-646 LNVEKLETKNVTFDG
+646 D
-661 VLGDEI
+661 
-667 IKEWTR
+667 

>member
-1 MITTENLTVRFGK
+1 MARTLVELKGIRKAYGDNVILEDFDMSINENEFVTLLGPSGCGKTTSLRIIGGFETMQEGQLLLDGEEIGMLPSHKRPINTVFQRY
-14 EALFENVNIK
+14 ALF
-24 FAPGNC
+24 PH
-30 YGLIGANGAGKS
+30 L
-42 TLIKLLLK
+42 
-50 ELEPTEGTITIN
+50 
-62 NKKLNKIKRRQIP
+62 
-75 KFRRNIGVVFQD
+75 
-87 FRLLKDRNIYDNV
+87 NIYDNV

-117 MEMMEE
+117 MEMMVE

-169 EIAKEQA
+169 EIIKEQA

-442 VSSEDKFSVGDDCIA
+442 VSSEDKFSVGDEIGFTISPNNIYVESITEKKEKILANYDGANILEGSFIGENVFNFLGADFDTYITTFEPGEHVNAVIRPEDFDLVLDDPDSA
-457 IKSGTYDLALKYQQA
+457 ILQ
-472 SSDILIE
+472 
-479 NNLMADGH
+479 
-487 GGVVF
+487 GVVTKSVF
-492 GSESSGGIKNIIV
+492 TGIH
-505 RRCLFENTDRGLR
+505 FEMHVLCEGMDLLVEDYQNVE
-518 IKTRRGRGNVGQIDN
+518 VGQRIGLKID
-533 ITFDDIVMNNVLTPF
+533 
-548 VINSYYNMGPKGGHE
+548 SYEIH
-563 EYVWTTKALP
+563 
-573 VDEYTP
+573 
-579 VLGAFHFSNMVCNDV
+579 
-594 SIAAG
+594 
-599 VFLGLAEMPIKLVSF
+599 
-614 ENVSF
+614 
-619 SYNKEALE
+619 
-627 GIPCMMEHPYKMK
+627 MMKSE
-640 RVGIFC
+640 
-646 LNVEKLETKNVTFDG
+646 D
-661 VLGDEI
+661 
-667 IKEWTR
+667 

>member
-1 MITTENLTVRFGK
+1 MATLSLKNINKIYPNGTQAVFDFNLEIKDKEFICFVGPSGCGKTTSLRIIGGFETMQEGQLLLDGEEIGMLPSHKRPINTVFQRY
-14 EALFENVNIK
+14 ALF
-24 FAPGNC
+24 PH
-30 YGLIGANGAGKS
+30 L
-42 TLIKLLLK
+42 
-50 ELEPTEGTITIN
+50 
-62 NKKLNKIKRRQIP
+62 
-75 KFRRNIGVVFQD
+75 
-87 FRLLKDRNIYDNV
+87 NIYDNV

-169 EIAKEQA
+169 EITKEQA

-442 VSSEDKFSVGDDCIA
+442 VSSEDKFSVGDEIGFTISPNNIYVESITEKKEKILANYDGANILEGSFIGENVFNFLGADFDTYITTFEPGEHVNAVIRPEDFDLVLDDPDSA
-457 IKSGTYDLALKYQQA
+457 ILQ
-472 SSDILIE
+472 
-479 NNLMADGH
+479 
-487 GGVVF
+487 GVVTKSVF
-492 GSESSGGIKNIIV
+492 TGIH
-505 RRCLFENTDRGLR
+505 FEMHVLCEGMDLLVEDYQNVE
-518 IKTRRGRGNVGQIDN
+518 VGQRIGLKID
-533 ITFDDIVMNNVLTPF
+533 
-548 VINSYYNMGPKGGHE
+548 SYEIH
-563 EYVWTTKALP
+563 
-573 VDEYTP
+573 
-579 VLGAFHFSNMVCNDV
+579 
-594 SIAAG
+594 
-599 VFLGLAEMPIKLVSF
+599 
-614 ENVSF
+614 
-619 SYNKEALE
+619 
-627 GIPCMMEHPYKMK
+627 MMKSE
-640 RVGIFC
+640 
-646 LNVEKLETKNVTFDG
+646 D
-661 VLGDEI
+661 
-667 IKEWTR
+667 

>member
-1 MITTENLTVRFGK
+1 MARTLVELKGIRKAYGDNVILEDFDMSINENEFVTLLGPSGCGKTTSLRIIGGFETMQEGQLLLDGEEIGMLPSHKRPINTVFQRY
-14 EALFENVNIK
+14 ALF
-24 FAPGNC
+24 PH
-30 YGLIGANGAGKS
+30 L
-42 TLIKLLLK
+42 
-50 ELEPTEGTITIN
+50 
-62 NKKLNKIKRRQIP
+62 
-75 KFRRNIGVVFQD
+75 
-87 FRLLKDRNIYDNV
+87 NIYDNV

-154 FKDLSVTESIKEELK
+154 FEDLSVTESIKEELK
-169 EIAKEQA
+169 EITKEQA

-197 LKGDSYKDT
+197 LKGDSYNDT

-417 GHVRSV
+417 GHVKSV

-442 VSSEDKFSVGDDCIA
+442 VSSEDKFA
-457 IKSGTYDLALKYQQA
+457 I
-472 SSDILIE
+472 
-479 NNLMADGH
+479 
-487 GGVVF
+487 
-492 GSESSGGIKNIIV
+492 
-505 RRCLFENTDRGLR
+505 
-518 IKTRRGRGNVGQIDN
+518 
-533 ITFDDIVMNNVLTPF
+533 
-548 VINSYYNMGPKGGHE
+548 
-563 EYVWTTKALP
+563 
-573 VDEYTP
+573 
-579 VLGAFHFSNMVCNDV
+579 
-594 SIAAG
+594 
-599 VFLGLAEMPIKLVSF
+599 
-614 ENVSF
+614 
-619 SYNKEALE
+619 
-627 GIPCMMEHPYKMK
+627 
-640 RVGIFC
+640 
-646 LNVEKLETKNVTFDG
+646 
-661 VLGDEI
+661 GDEI
-667 IKEWTR
+667 GFTISPNNIYVESITEKKEKILANYDGANILEGSFVGENVFNFLGADFDTYITTFEPGEHVNAVIRPEDFDLVLDDPDSAILQGVVTKSVFTGIHFEMHVLCEGMDLLVEDYQNVEVGQRIGLKIDSYEIHMMKSED